1 MDSSRKVLTYVILIV
16 LALIWLTPAYSMA
29 IDGFKSNLDVLIT
42 PVLIPSSHP
51 TLSAYGA
58 VIGTLEGAILNSTIV
73 SLVVA
78 VVAVFFGSMG
88 AFYFY
93 TLTLS
98 YSKTLTLVAD
108 VIFALI
114 SLATFIPYQ
123 SVLMPLT
130 KFIVDI
136 GGLDNYYGLIVAFL
150 IFYLPMAALL
160 MSIFISS
167 VPKHIVEAA
176 MIDGASSFRIFI
188 YIILPVMI
196 PALLSTF
203 IFVFVE
209 IWNNFFIP
217 LILSTT
223 PSMRLVPV
231 AVRLYSGGYGVLYNE
246 SYAASVIA
254 SIVPLAIFVFL
265 GRYFI
270 RGLLALGGSKGV

>member
-1 MDSSRKVLTYVILIV
+1 MDGYKKVLTYVILII
-16 LALIWLTPAYSMA
+16 LAVIWLIPAYSMA
-29 IDGFKSNLDVLIT
+29 VDGFKSNLDVLIT
-42 PVLIPSSHP
+42 PVLIPPLHP

-58 VIGTLEGAILNSTIV
+58 VIGTLEGAILNSAIV

-108 VIFALI
+108 AIFALI

-136 GGLDNYYGLIVAFL
+136 GGLDNYYGLIIAFL

-167 VPKHIVEAA
+167 IPRHIVEAA
-176 MIDGASSFRIFI
+176 KIDGASSFRIFM
-188 YIILPVMI
+188 YIILPIMI

>member
-1 MDSSRKVLTYVILIV
+1 MDGYKKVLTYVILII
-16 LALIWLTPAYSMA
+16 LAVIWLIPAYSMA
-29 IDGFKSNLDVLIT
+29 VDGFKSNFDVLIT
-42 PVLIPSSHP
+42 PVLMPPLHP

-58 VIGTLEGAILNSTIV
+58 VIGTLEGAILNSAIV

-108 VIFALI
+108 AIFALI

-167 VPKHIVEAA
+167 IPKHIVEAA
-176 MIDGASSFRIFI
+176 KIDGASSFRIFM
-188 YIILPVMI
+188 YIILPIMI